1 MMLTVR
7 MKLSDIANK
16 QAANLAASSLTC
28 STSTCLSLREWSI
41 VYDYADKHI
50 WKRHKAAWKYWHRRA
65 L

>member
-1 MMLTVR
+1 MLTVR
-7 MKLSDIANK
+7 MKLRDIFNK
-16 QAANLAASSLTC
+16 QGCEPCGRFIDLLDKHLLNGA
-28 STSTCLSLREWSI
+28 EWSI

>member
-7 MKLSDIANK
+7 MKLRAISNRQDCIPCGK
-16 QAANLAASSLTC
+16 FIYLLDKH
-28 STSTCLSLREWSI
+28 LFEYREWSI
-41 VYDYADKHI
+41 VYEYADKHI